1 MQTFD
6 SGKRVNAACNKRVS
20 SFALFEGADF
30 VCYQCTSNFHE
41 EEALYKSAM
50 ADLRK
55 FFASCSEVVR
65 GNNVSLFCFQLC
77 VLCQDLY
84 SLSIRVCRGVMMR
97 KNSSMALDRLR
108 SILNEEL

>member
-65 GNNVSLFCFQLC
+65 GNSELVLLSTLC
-77 VLCQDLY
+77 IMSGFIQSQY
-84 SLSIRVCRGVMMR
+84 
-97 KNSSMALDRLR
+97 
-108 SILNEEL
+108 